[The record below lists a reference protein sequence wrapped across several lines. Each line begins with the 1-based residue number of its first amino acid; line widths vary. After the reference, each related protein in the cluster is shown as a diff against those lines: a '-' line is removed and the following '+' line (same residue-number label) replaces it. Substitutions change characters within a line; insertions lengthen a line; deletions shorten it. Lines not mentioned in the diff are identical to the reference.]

1 MTIREFIEQLNRLDR
16 DSRIWI
22 EYDAF
27 MLVGPDIDIV
37 TKEDEAR
44 HCADNIKSGDYVI
57 RVG

>member
-1 MTIREFIEQLNRLDR
+1 MNRLDR

-27 MLVGPDIDIV
+27 MLLEPDIDIV

-44 HCADNIKSGDYVI
+44 HGAENIKSGDYVI